1 MITTHT
7 LVVRKINNLI
17 YPIPERDGLGIH
29 VTIDLSGQIKF
40 GPSAYPVK
48 EIDYSLDLSRKSK
61 FLKSIKSYWPNI
73 RSELIQPSYS
83 GIRPK
88 LRHLIDDDFRII
100 KTNVSSS
107 MFLSVLGYESPG
119 LSASLGL
126 ARYIQKI
133 IKNN

>member
-1 MITTHT
+1 MLQEFLTSSQDMSIIRNRYIKGDYYSYTG
-7 LVVRKINNLI
+7 REKINNLI

-73 RSELIQPSYS
+73 RSELIQP
-83 GIRPK
+83 K
-88 LRHLIDDDFRII
+88 L
-100 KTNVSSS
+100 
-107 MFLSVLGYESPG
+107 
-119 LSASLGL
+119 
-126 ARYIQKI
+126 
-133 IKNN
+133 